1 MKNLITEF
9 NNKIKVTNLSKK
21 QKMVLIASLEL
32 FSEIGFENTKTND
45 IAKRANVS
53 EGTVYSFFKT
63 KEGILNAIV
72 SEFMDEII
80 PNIIFEF
87 SDKNFIN
94 NYSSFSEF
102 IYTIVKDRLMFIQE
116 NLLQLKIIFQ
126 RILIDKDL
134 VKKIEKIVVDGI
146 LQSISSI
153 LNYYKKNNIIIDLP
167 NERIV
172 RYLFSLT
179 LSYMIPQMIIEE
191 NKELDINEVTDEIVE
206 FLTRALLIQ

>member
-21 QKMVLIASLEL
+21 QQMVLIASLEL
-32 FSEIGFENTKTND
+32 FSELGFENTKTND

-72 SEFMDEII
+72 SKFMDEII

-87 SDKNFIN
+87 SDKSFIN

-102 IYTIVKDRLMFIQE
+102 IYTIVKDRLIFIQE

-191 NKELDINEVTDEIVE
+191 NRELDINEVTDEIVE

>member
-21 QKMVLIASLEL
+21 QQMVLIASLKL
-32 FSEIGFENTKTND
+32 FSELGFENTKTND

-72 SEFMDEII
+72 SKFMDEII

-102 IYTIVKDRLMFIQE
+102 IYTIVKDRLIFIQE

-191 NKELDINEVTDEIVE
+191 NRELDINEVTDEIVE

>member
-179 LSYMIPQMIIEE
+179 LSYMIPQMIIED

>member
-21 QKMVLIASLEL
+21 QQMVLIASLEL
-32 FSEIGFENTKTND
+32 FSELGFENTKTND

-72 SEFMDEII
+72 SKFIDEII

-102 IYTIVKDRLMFIQE
+102 IYTIVKDRLIFIQE

-191 NKELDINEVTDEIVE
+191 NRELDINEVTDEIVE

>member
-21 QKMVLIASLEL
+21 QQMVLIASLEL

-153 LNYYKKNNIIIDLP
+153 LNYYKENNIIIDLP

-191 NKELDINEVTDEIVE
+191 NGELDINEVTDEIVE

>member
-21 QKMVLIASLEL
+21 QQMVLIASLEL
-32 FSEIGFENTKTND
+32 FSELGFENTKTND

-72 SEFMDEII
+72 SKFMDEII

-102 IYTIVKDRLMFIQE
+102 IYTIVKDRLIFIQE

-134 VKKIEKIVVDGI
+134 VKKIEKIIVDGI

-191 NKELDINEVTDEIVE
+191 NRELDINEVTDEIVE

>member
-9 NNKIKVTNLSKK
+9 NNKIKVTDLSKK
-21 QKMVLIASLEL
+21 QQMVLIASLEL
-32 FSEIGFENTKTND
+32 FSELGFENTKTND

-72 SEFMDEII
+72 SKFMDEII

-102 IYTIVKDRLMFIQE
+102 IYTIVKDRLIFIQE

-191 NKELDINEVTDEIVE
+191 NRELDINEVTDEIVE

>member
-21 QKMVLIASLEL
+21 QQMVLIASLEL
-32 FSEIGFENTKTND
+32 FSELGFENTKTND

-72 SEFMDEII
+72 SKFMDEIT

-102 IYTIVKDRLMFIQE
+102 IYTIVKDRLIFIQE

-191 NKELDINEVTDEIVE
+191 NRELDINEVTDEIVE

>member
-21 QKMVLIASLEL
+21 QQMVLIASLEL

-191 NKELDINEVTDEIVE
+191 NGELDINEVTDEIVE

>member
-9 NNKIKVTNLSKK
+9 NNKIKVANLSKK
-21 QKMVLIASLEL
+21 QQMVLIASLEL

-72 SEFMDEII
+72 SKFIDEII

-102 IYTIVKDRLMFIQE
+102 IYTIVKDRLIFIQE

-191 NKELDINEVTDEIVE
+191 NRELDINEVTDEIVE

>member
-21 QKMVLIASLEL
+21 QQMVLIASLEL

-72 SEFMDEII
+72 SKFMDEII

-102 IYTIVKDRLMFIQE
+102 IYTIVKDRLIFIQE

-191 NKELDINEVTDEIVE
+191 NRELDINEVTDEIVE

>member
-21 QKMVLIASLEL
+21 QQMVLIASLEL

-72 SEFMDEII
+72 SKFMDEII

-102 IYTIVKDRLMFIQE
+102 IYTIVKDRLIFIQE

-126 RILIDKDL
+126 RILIDKNL

-191 NKELDINEVTDEIVE
+191 NRELDINEVTDEIVE

>member
-21 QKMVLIASLEL
+21 QQMVLIASLEL

-72 SEFMDEII
+72 SKFMDEII

-102 IYTIVKDRLMFIQE
+102 IYTIVKNRLIFIQE

-167 NERIV
+167 NERII

-191 NKELDINEVTDEIVE
+191 NRELDINEVTDEIVE

>member
-21 QKMVLIASLEL
+21 QQMVLIASLEL
-32 FSEIGFENTKTND
+32 FSELGFENTKTND

-72 SEFMDEII
+72 SKFMDEII

-102 IYTIVKDRLMFIQE
+102 IYTIVKDRLIFIQE

-126 RILIDKDL
+126 RILIDKNL
-134 VKKIEKIVVDGI
+134 VKKIEKIIVDGI

-191 NKELDINEVTDEIVE
+191 NRELDINEVTDEIVE

>member
-21 QKMVLIASLEL
+21 QQMVLIASLEL

-102 IYTIVKDRLMFIQE
+102 IHTIVKDRLIFIQE

-134 VKKIEKIVVDGI
+134 VKIIEKIVVDGI

-191 NKELDINEVTDEIVE
+191 NGELDINEVTDEIVE